1 MTHTFDS
8 GGFFTFLVALAHGA
22 AAQPPAA
29 GLTAAEDASS
39 FPSVLISLSSVSC
52 QPCLS
57 NVYIALLFHFQA
69 D

>member
-22 AAQPPAA
+22 APPAPTPSPTA
-29 GLTAAEDASS
+29 PATAAAPEMETAPKDA
-39 FPSVLISLSSVSC
+39 FYKC
-52 QPCLS
+52 K
-57 NVYIALLFHFQA
+57 A

>member
-1 MTHTFDS
+1 MVTAAS
-8 GGFFTFLVALAHGA
+8 LVDLT

-29 GLTAAEDASS
+29 DLTAAAEDASS